1 MKTKGKIKVIAI
13 ITAVIIVIGV
23 VVCFILG
30 SLSSFDKKDLQKQY
44 FKFVPDI
51 TIGELLNETH
61 QDAYGDKDG
70 EPPLWGETPNDDGD
84 YTIDFDGENIYD
96 GTHLFI
102 EFSEGSE
109 KYPKIE
115 SYHIGTPKAETT
127 YEEFE
132 EYIKKVYKQYKGDES
147 QTTEPSAEKENTEA
161 STLILTTEPK
171 TEATEP
177 ALTQEQLKQQ
187 KLVSFIGKNLSEVHT
202 EFGTNYIVY
211 NYSFMGNYE
220 MPTVKLKYGNVYIE
234 YISIE
239 YNDNPDDPKIYAV
252 WAENNAYLS
261 KELRV
266 GMTYNE
272 LAEFVDFNRN
282 IPKASAFHGD
292 VLAYGDVVIDGIEYD
307 ITVRFKDEDDGNVNA
322 VSTGIYIAENF
333 ETAQP
338 DGGTQ
343 SSSDND
349 GAFEGVVKITTG
361 FLNVRDRPSTSG
373 NVIGTLNK
381 DEKVY
386 VEDYDENWFYIKK
399 GNLIGYV
406 SGDYLKCAFVDYMK
420 ILYDTYIMYSEYNEC
435 YFFDINKD
443 GTTELIVQNGTCEAD
458 YQYDIYTA
466 KNNSAVYVD
475 TISAGHSGLFESDN
489 GDLIIQYAQMGDEA
503 VSSISMEN
511 GKITITELYSKST
524 VVDYSNP
531 GTPLEYATLGELF
544 K

>member
-1 MKTKGKIKVIAI
+1 
-13 ITAVIIVIGV
+13 
-23 VVCFILG
+23 
-30 SLSSFDKKDLQKQY
+30 
-44 FKFVPDI
+44 
-51 TIGELLNETH
+51 
-61 QDAYGDKDG
+61 
-70 EPPLWGETPNDDGD
+70 
-84 YTIDFDGENIYD
+84 
-96 GTHLFI
+96 
-102 EFSEGSE
+102 
-109 KYPKIE
+109 
-115 SYHIGTPKAETT
+115 
-127 YEEFE
+127 
-132 EYIKKVYKQYKGDES
+132 
-147 QTTEPSAEKENTEA
+147 
-161 STLILTTEPK
+161 
-171 TEATEP
+171 
-177 ALTQEQLKQQ
+177 
-187 KLVSFIGKNLSEVHT
+187 
-202 EFGTNYIVY
+202 
-211 NYSFMGNYE
+211 
-220 MPTVKLKYGNVYIE
+220 
-234 YISIE
+234 
-239 YNDNPDDPKIYAV
+239 
-252 WAENNAYLS
+252 
-261 KELRV
+261 
-266 GMTYNE
+266 MT
-272 LAEFVDFNRN
+272 D
-282 IPKASAFHGD
+282 H
-292 VLAYGDVVIDGIEYD
+292 
-307 ITVRFKDEDDGNVNA
+307 
-322 VSTGIYIAENF
+322 
-333 ETAQP
+333 
-338 DGGTQ
+338 
-343 SSSDND
+343 ND

-489 GDLIIQYAQMGDEA
+489 GDLIIQYAQMGYEA

-544 K
+544 G

>member
-132 EYIKKVYKQYKGDES
+132 EFIKKVYKQYKGDES
-147 QTTEPSAEKENTEA
+147 QTTEPSAEKENIEA
-161 STLILTTEPK
+161 STLIPTTEPK
-171 TEATEP
+171 TEVTEP
-177 ALTQEQLKQQ
+177 ALTKEQLKQQ
-187 KLVSFIGKNLSEVHT
+187 KLVSFIDKEHSDVFA
-202 EFGTNYIVY
+202 EFGSDYVIN
-211 NYSFMGNYE
+211 NGSFIDNGGF
-220 MPTVKLKYGNVYIE
+220 TSQIDYGDIHFEFPNE
-234 YISIE
+234 FSSI
-239 YNDNPDDPKIYAV
+239 DDRSICGV
-252 WAENNAYLS
+252 WAENGAYLCETL
-261 KELRV
+261 KV
-266 GMTYNE
+266 GMTYKE
-272 LAEFVDFNRN
+272 LSEYVDFKD
-282 IPKASAFHGD
+282 PAPFDDSVYYAK
-292 VLAYGDVVIDGIEYD
+292 VLAFGEIMIDDARYD
-307 ITVRFKDEDDGNVNA
+307 IAVSFGDNDGGNVNA
-322 VSTGIYIAENF
+322 ASTGIYIYGKYKPTNKEEAA
-333 ETAQP
+333 T
-338 DGGTQ
+338 DH
-343 SSSDND
+343 ND

-489 GDLIIQYAQMGDEA
+489 GDLIIQYAQMGYEA

-511 GKITITELYSKST
+511 GKIAITELYSKST

>member
-1 MKTKGKIKVIAI
+1 MKTKGKFKVIAI
-13 ITAVIIVIGV
+13 VAAIIIVIGI

-30 SLSSFDKKDLQKQY
+30 SLPSFDKKDLQKQY

-115 SYHIGTPKAETT
+115 SYHIGTPKTETT

-147 QTTEPSAEKENTEA
+147 QTTEPSAEKENIEA
-161 STLILTTEPK
+161 STLIPTTEPK
-171 TEATEP
+171 TEVTEP
-177 ALTQEQLKQQ
+177 ALTKEQLKQQ
-187 KLVSFIGKNLSEVHT
+187 KLVSFIDKEHSDVFA
-202 EFGTNYIVY
+202 EFGSDYVIN
-211 NYSFMGNYE
+211 NGSFIDNGGF
-220 MPTVKLKYGNVYIE
+220 TSQIDYGDIHFEFPNE
-234 YISIE
+234 FSSI
-239 YNDNPDDPKIYAV
+239 DDRSICGV
-252 WAENNAYLS
+252 WAENGAYLCETL
-261 KELRV
+261 KV
-266 GMTYNE
+266 GMTYKE
-272 LAEFVDFNRN
+272 LSEYVDFKD
-282 IPKASAFHGD
+282 PAPFDDSVYYAK
-292 VLAYGDVVIDGIEYD
+292 VLAFGEIMIDDARYD
-307 ITVRFKDEDDGNVNA
+307 IAVSFGDNDGGNVNA
-322 VSTGIYIAENF
+322 ASTGIYIYGKYKPTNKE
-333 ETAQP
+333 ETVT
-338 DGGTQ
+338 DH
-343 SSSDND
+343 ND

-489 GDLIIQYAQMGDEA
+489 GDLIIQYAQMGYEA

>member
-1 MKTKGKIKVIAI
+1 MKTKGKFKVIAI
-13 ITAVIIVIGV
+13 VAAIIIVIGI

-30 SLSSFDKKDLQKQY
+30 SLPSFDKKDLQKQY

-115 SYHIGTPKAETT
+115 SYHIGTPKTETT

-147 QTTEPSAEKENTEA
+147 QTTEPSAEKENIEV
-161 STLILTTEPK
+161 STLIPTTEPK
-171 TEATEP
+171 TEVTEP
-177 ALTQEQLKQQ
+177 ALTKEQLKQQ
-187 KLVSFIGKNLSEVHT
+187 KLVSFIDKEHSDVFA
-202 EFGTNYIVY
+202 EFGSDYVIN
-211 NYSFMGNYE
+211 NGSFIDNGGF
-220 MPTVKLKYGNVYIE
+220 TSQIDYGDIHFEFPNE
-234 YISIE
+234 FASI
-239 YNDNPDDPKIYAV
+239 DDRSICGV
-252 WAENNAYLS
+252 WAENGAYLCETL
-261 KELRV
+261 KV
-266 GMTYNE
+266 GMTYKE
-272 LAEFVDFNRN
+272 LSEYVDFKD
-282 IPKASAFHGD
+282 PAPFDDSVYYAK
-292 VLAYGDVVIDGIEYD
+292 VLAFGEIMIDDARYD
-307 ITVRFKDEDDGNVNA
+307 IAVSFGDNDGGNVNA
-322 VSTGIYIAENF
+322 ASTGIYIYGKYKPTNKE
-333 ETAQP
+333 ETAT
-338 DGGTQ
+338 DH
-343 SSSDND
+343 ND

-489 GDLIIQYAQMGDEA
+489 GDLIIQYAQMGYEA

-511 GKITITELYSKST
+511 GKIAITELYSKST

>member
-1 MKTKGKIKVIAI
+1 MKTKGKFKVIAI

-61 QDAYGDKDG
+61 QNAYGDKDG

-115 SYHIGTPKAETT
+115 SYHIGTPKTETT

-147 QTTEPSAEKENTEA
+147 QTTEPSIEKENIET

-177 ALTQEQLKQQ
+177 ALTQEQLQQQ
-187 KLVSFIGKNLSEVHT
+187 KLVSFIDKEHSDVFA
-202 EFGTNYIVY
+202 EFGSDYVIN
-211 NYSFMGNYE
+211 NGSFIDNGGF
-220 MPTVKLKYGNVYIE
+220 TSQIDYGDIHFEFPNE
-234 YISIE
+234 FSSI
-239 YNDNPDDPKIYAV
+239 DDRSICGV
-252 WAENNAYLS
+252 WAENGAYLCETL
-261 KELRV
+261 KV
-266 GMTYNE
+266 GMTYKE
-272 LAEFVDFNRN
+272 LSEYVDFKD
-282 IPKASAFHGD
+282 PAPFDDSVYYAK
-292 VLAYGDVVIDGIEYD
+292 VLAFGEIMIDDARYD
-307 ITVRFKDEDDGNVNA
+307 IAVSFGDNDGGNVNA
-322 VSTGIYIAENF
+322 ASTGIYIYGKYKPTNKE
-333 ETAQP
+333 ETVT
-338 DGGTQ
+338 DH
-343 SSSDND
+343 ND

-420 ILYDTYIMYSEYNEC
+420 ILYDTYMNYTEYNEC
-435 YFFDINKD
+435 FFYDINND
-443 GTTELIVQNGTCEAD
+443 GTTELIVETGLGEAD
-458 YQYDIYTA
+458 AQYQIYTA
-466 KNNSAVYVD
+466 KNNEAVFVD
-475 TISAGHSGLFESDN
+475 AISAAHAVLCESNSGE
-489 GDLIIQYAQMGDEA
+489 LIIHRAHMGGES
-503 VSSISMEN
+503 VSNIKFEN
-511 GKITITELYSKST
+511 DMIIETHLYSNHQ
-524 VVDYSNP
+524 VAEYSNP

>member
-1 MKTKGKIKVIAI
+1 MKTKGKFKVIAI
-13 ITAVIIVIGV
+13 VAAVIIVIGI

-30 SLSSFDKKDLQKQY
+30 SLPSFDKKDLQKQY

-109 KYPKIE
+109 KYPKIK
-115 SYHIGTPKAETT
+115 SYHIGTPKTETT

-147 QTTEPSAEKENTEA
+147 QTTEPSAEKENIEA
-161 STLILTTEPK
+161 STLIPTTEPK
-171 TEATEP
+171 TEVTEP
-177 ALTQEQLKQQ
+177 ALTKEQLKQQ
-187 KLVSFIGKNLSEVHT
+187 KLVSFIDKEHSDVFA
-202 EFGTNYIVY
+202 EFGSDYVIN
-211 NYSFMGNYE
+211 NGSFIDNGGF
-220 MPTVKLKYGNVYIE
+220 TSQIDYGDIHFEFPNE
-234 YISIE
+234 FSSI
-239 YNDNPDDPKIYAV
+239 DDRSICGV
-252 WAENNAYLS
+252 WAENGAYLCETL
-261 KELRV
+261 KV
-266 GMTYNE
+266 GMTYKE
-272 LAEFVDFNRN
+272 LSEYVDFKD
-282 IPKASAFHGD
+282 PAPFDDSVYYAK
-292 VLAYGDVVIDGIEYD
+292 VLAFGEIMIDDARYD
-307 ITVRFKDEDDGNVNA
+307 IAVSFGDNDGGNVNA
-322 VSTGIYIAENF
+322 ASTGIYIYGKYKPTNKE
-333 ETAQP
+333 ETVT
-338 DGGTQ
+338 DH
-343 SSSDND
+343 ND

-406 SGDYLKCAFVDYMK
+406 SGDYLKCAFVNYMK

-489 GDLIIQYAQMGDEA
+489 GDLIIQYAQMGYEA

>member
-1 MKTKGKIKVIAI
+1 MKTKGKLKVIAI
-13 ITAVIIVIGV
+13 VTAVIIVIGI

-61 QDAYGDKDG
+61 QNAYGDKDG

-115 SYHIGTPKAETT
+115 SYHIGTPKTETT

-171 TEATEP
+171 TEVTEP
-177 ALTQEQLKQQ
+177 ALTKEQLKQQ
-187 KLVSFIGKNLSEVHT
+187 KLVSFIDKEHSDVFA
-202 EFGTNYIVY
+202 EFGSDYVIN
-211 NYSFMGNYE
+211 NGSFIDNGGF
-220 MPTVKLKYGNVYIE
+220 TSQIDYGDIHFEFPNE
-234 YISIE
+234 FASI
-239 YNDNPDDPKIYAV
+239 DDRSICGV
-252 WAENNAYLS
+252 WAENGAYLCETL
-261 KELRV
+261 KV
-266 GMTYNE
+266 GMTYKE
-272 LAEFVDFNRN
+272 LLEYVDFKD
-282 IPKASAFHGD
+282 PAPFDDSVYYAK
-292 VLAYGDVVIDGIEYD
+292 VLAFGEIMIDDTRYD
-307 ITVRFKDEDDGNVNA
+307 IAVSFGDNDGGNVNA
-322 VSTGIYIAENF
+322 ASTGIYIYGKYKPTNKE
-333 ETAQP
+333 ETVT
-338 DGGTQ
+338 DH
-343 SSSDND
+343 ND

-489 GDLIIQYAQMGDEA
+489 GDLIIQYAQMGYEA

-511 GKITITELYSKST
+511 GKIAITELYSKST

-531 GTPLEYATLGELF
+531 GTPLEYAALGELF

>member
-1 MKTKGKIKVIAI
+1 MKTKGKFKVIAI
-13 ITAVIIVIGV
+13 VTAVIIVIGI

-30 SLSSFDKKDLQKQY
+30 SLPSFDKKDLQKQY

-109 KYPKIE
+109 KYPEIE
-115 SYHIGTPKAETT
+115 SYHIGTPKTETT

-132 EYIKKVYKQYKGDES
+132 KYIKKVYKQYKGGES
-147 QTTEPSAEKENTEA
+147 QTAEPSAEKENTEA
-161 STLILTTEPK
+161 STLIPTTEPK
-171 TEATEP
+171 TEVTEP
-177 ALTQEQLKQQ
+177 ALTKEQLKQQ
-187 KLVSFIGKNLSEVHT
+187 KLVSFIDKEHSDVFA
-202 EFGTNYIVY
+202 EFGSDYVIN
-211 NYSFMGNYE
+211 NGSFIDNGGF
-220 MPTVKLKYGNVYIE
+220 TSQIDYGDIHFEFPNE
-234 YISIE
+234 FSSI
-239 YNDNPDDPKIYAV
+239 DDRSICGV
-252 WAENNAYLS
+252 WAENGAYLCETL
-261 KELRV
+261 KV
-266 GMTYNE
+266 GMTYKE
-272 LAEFVDFNRN
+272 LSEYVDFKD
-282 IPKASAFHGD
+282 PAPFDDSVYYAK
-292 VLAYGDVVIDGIEYD
+292 VLAFGEIMIDDARYD
-307 ITVRFKDEDDGNVNA
+307 IAVSFGDNDGGNVNA
-322 VSTGIYIAENF
+322 ASTGIYIYGKYKPTNKE
-333 ETAQP
+333 ETVT
-338 DGGTQ
+338 DH
-343 SSSDND
+343 ND

-443 GTTELIVQNGTCEAD
+443 GTTELIVQNGTCEAN

-489 GDLIIQYAQMGDEA
+489 GDLIIQYAQMGYEA

-511 GKITITELYSKST
+511 GKIAITELYSKST

-544 K
+544 G

>member
-1 MKTKGKIKVIAI
+1 MKTKGKFKVIAI
-13 ITAVIIVIGV
+13 VTAVIIVIGI

-30 SLSSFDKKDLQKQY
+30 SLPSFDKKDLQKQY

-61 QDAYGDKDG
+61 QNAYGDKDG

-115 SYHIGTPKAETT
+115 SYHIGTPKTETT

-147 QTTEPSAEKENTEA
+147 QTTEPSAEKENIEA
-161 STLILTTEPK
+161 STLIPTTEPK
-171 TEATEP
+171 TEVTEP

-187 KLVSFIGKNLSEVHT
+187 KLVSFIDKEHSDVFA
-202 EFGTNYIVY
+202 EFGSDYVIN
-211 NYSFMGNYE
+211 NGSFIDNGGF
-220 MPTVKLKYGNVYIE
+220 TSQIDYGDIHFEFPNE
-234 YISIE
+234 FASI
-239 YNDNPDDPKIYAV
+239 DDRSICGV
-252 WAENNAYLS
+252 WAENGAYLCETL
-261 KELRV
+261 KV
-266 GMTYNE
+266 GMTYKE
-272 LAEFVDFNRN
+272 LSEYVDFKD
-282 IPKASAFHGD
+282 PAPFDDSVYYTK
-292 VLAYGDVVIDGIEYD
+292 VLAFGEIMIDDARYD
-307 ITVRFKDEDDGNVNA
+307 IAVSFGDNDGGNVNA
-322 VSTGIYIAENF
+322 ASTGIYIYGKYKPTDKE
-333 ETAQP
+333 ETVT
-338 DGGTQ
+338 DH
-343 SSSDND
+343 ND
-349 GAFEGVVKITTG
+349 AAFEGVVKITTG

-443 GTTELIVQNGTCEAD
+443 GTTELIVQNGTCEAN

-489 GDLIIQYAQMGDEA
+489 GDLIIQYAQMGYEA

-511 GKITITELYSKST
+511 GKIAITELYSKST

-544 K
+544 G

>member
-1 MKTKGKIKVIAI
+1 MKTKGKFKVIAI
-13 ITAVIIVIGV
+13 VTAVIIVIGV

-30 SLSSFDKKDLQKQY
+30 SMPSFDKKDLQKQY

-61 QDAYGDKDG
+61 QNAYGDKDG
-70 EPPLWGETPNDDGD
+70 EPPLWGETPNDDGG
-84 YTIDFDGENIYD
+84 YIIDFDGENIYD

-115 SYHIGTPKAETT
+115 SYHIGTPKTETT

-161 STLILTTEPK
+161 STLIPTTEPK
-171 TEATEP
+171 TEVTEP
-177 ALTQEQLKQQ
+177 ALTKEQLKQQ
-187 KLVSFIGKNLSEVHT
+187 KLVSFIDKEHSDVFA
-202 EFGTNYIVY
+202 EFGSDYVIN
-211 NYSFMGNYE
+211 NGSFIDNGGF
-220 MPTVKLKYGNVYIE
+220 TSQIDYGDIHFEFPNE
-234 YISIE
+234 FSSI
-239 YNDNPDDPKIYAV
+239 DDRSICGV
-252 WAENNAYLS
+252 WAENGAYLCETL
-261 KELRV
+261 KV
-266 GMTYNE
+266 GMTYKE
-272 LAEFVDFNRN
+272 LSEYVDFKD
-282 IPKASAFHGD
+282 PAPFDDSVYYAK
-292 VLAYGDVVIDGIEYD
+292 VLAFGEIMIDDARYD
-307 ITVRFKDEDDGNVNA
+307 IAVSFGDNDGGNVNA
-322 VSTGIYIAENF
+322 ASTGIYIYGKYKPTNKE
-333 ETAQP
+333 ETVT
-338 DGGTQ
+338 DH
-343 SSSDND
+343 ND

-489 GDLIIQYAQMGDEA
+489 GDLIIQYAQMGYEA
-503 VSSISMEN
+503 VSSISIEN

>member
-61 QDAYGDKDG
+61 QNAYGDKDG

-115 SYHIGTPKAETT
+115 SYHIGTPKAKTT

-161 STLILTTEPK
+161 STLIPTTEPK
-171 TEATEP
+171 TEVTEP
-177 ALTQEQLKQQ
+177 ALTKEQLKQQ
-187 KLVSFIGKNLSEVHT
+187 MLVSFIDKEHSDVFA
-202 EFGTNYIVY
+202 EFGSDYVIN
-211 NYSFMGNYE
+211 NGSFIDNGGF
-220 MPTVKLKYGNVYIE
+220 TSQIDYGDIHFEFPNE
-234 YISIE
+234 FASI
-239 YNDNPDDPKIYAV
+239 DDRSICGV
-252 WAENNAYLS
+252 WAENGAYLCETL
-261 KELRV
+261 KV
-266 GMTYNE
+266 GMTYKE
-272 LAEFVDFNRN
+272 LSEYVDFKD
-282 IPKASAFHGD
+282 PAPFDDSVYYAK
-292 VLAYGDVVIDGIEYD
+292 VLAFGEIMIDDARYD
-307 ITVRFKDEDDGNVNA
+307 IAVSFGDNDGGNVNA
-322 VSTGIYIAENF
+322 ASTGIYIYGKYKPTNKE
-333 ETAQP
+333 ETVT
-338 DGGTQ
+338 DH
-343 SSSDND
+343 ND

-489 GDLIIQYAQMGDEA
+489 GDLIIQYAQMGYEA
-503 VSSISMEN
+503 VSSISIEN

>member
-61 QDAYGDKDG
+61 QNAYGDKDG

-132 EYIKKVYKQYKGDES
+132 EFIKKVYKQYKGDES
-147 QTTEPSAEKENTEA
+147 QTTEPSAEKENIEA
-161 STLILTTEPK
+161 STLIPTTEPK
-171 TEATEP
+171 TEVTEP
-177 ALTQEQLKQQ
+177 ALTKEQLKQQ
-187 KLVSFIGKNLSEVHT
+187 KLVSFIDKEHSDVFA
-202 EFGTNYIVY
+202 EFGSDYVIN
-211 NYSFMGNYE
+211 NGSFIDNGGF
-220 MPTVKLKYGNVYIE
+220 TSQIDYGDIHFEFPNE
-234 YISIE
+234 FSSI
-239 YNDNPDDPKIYAV
+239 DDRSICGV
-252 WAENNAYLS
+252 WAENGAYLCETL
-261 KELRV
+261 KV
-266 GMTYNE
+266 GMTYKE
-272 LAEFVDFNRN
+272 LSEYVDFKD
-282 IPKASAFHGD
+282 PAPFDDSVYYAK
-292 VLAYGDVVIDGIEYD
+292 VLAFGEIMIDDARYD
-307 ITVRFKDEDDGNVNA
+307 IAVSFGDNDGGNVNA
-322 VSTGIYIAENF
+322 ASTGIYIYGKYKPTNKEEAA
-333 ETAQP
+333 T
-338 DGGTQ
+338 DH
-343 SSSDND
+343 ND

-489 GDLIIQYAQMGDEA
+489 GDLIIQYAQMGYEA

-511 GKITITELYSKST
+511 GKIAITELYSKST